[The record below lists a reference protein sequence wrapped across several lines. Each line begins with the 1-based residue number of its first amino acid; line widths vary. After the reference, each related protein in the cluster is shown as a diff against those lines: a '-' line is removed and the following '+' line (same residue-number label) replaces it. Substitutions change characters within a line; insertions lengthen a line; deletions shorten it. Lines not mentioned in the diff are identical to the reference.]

1 MKKRIILILIIILLI
16 ICLPMTGYSLT
27 SSGTFYQDMN
37 SGVPGASYTVINGY
51 VKYNYHPGAKLSRY
65 YFVDSASRTYFAYP
79 IRAPIGNYSGE
90 VQGWGGYEISWASA
104 MNGGSLT
111 SVVPQCYGAVL
122 AFRNTCNGPITGYGT
137 ITATYSTL
145 FKAYAY
151 ILKNGYYGANDQG
164 ARFGLSSSEADQAA
178 KYYATNMAMQR
189 LSSQSLTNYDIGG
202 YDTAGVTDL
211 RVTNFAYYLENEA
224 RKILCSNINLF
235 SDLQGSI
242 GAPTRLNSSYV
253 RVPITVSIP
262 TNENPAF
269 YSNYTNFH
277 WADLSNMNC
286 PNASSVSSALSNFS
300 GGRTVTAN
308 LQIGSASIKGGERI
322 AYYVQGKVATTE
334 ALGRIF
340 ITGGGNIQA
349 YILCDPSSIG
359 STTIT
364 QNLNQVFV
372 AGYLP
377 KFDTISSTI
386 TVPASFNAGNT
397 GTVSVTY
404 KNNSRLPA
412 VNVPV
417 SLASSSSLGT
427 PFTITNP
434 NRTISELQAG
444 ASTTVNYTVKAN
456 TLSGN
461 ATATFTAKIGYN
473 TDNSTRFNETN
484 YTNNTLKKTTTVYS
498 LPDLIVSALIPD
510 KSSYEAGETVTIT
523 ATIKNNGNTTSAAC
537 QASIAYNTDHLA
549 SMSMGN
555 KVVPALAAG
564 ASTTVTF
571 TGTAKALGSNT
582 NTSVTVTVDTTN
594 VVTESNENNNTRSTS
609 FTINKAL
616 PDLIVSALVSDKSSY
631 EANEPVTITATIK
644 NTGYAPTDKTCL
656 ARISFNTD
664 QLIPVDAEDKTIS
677 VLEANGTQ
685 TVTLTFLAKIPIL
698 DEENNVAVT
707 VMADA
712 SNVIS
717 EISETNNSSTLTIN
731 AKAALPDF
739 TVDFTTTPYNAN
751 RDVIITGTVKNI
763 GLLSHPSVPVRLTVD
778 GVVYNDVIP
787 VPTAEENDVSGW
799 NPAGANLAVFRVHI
813 PDKARQSIIISME
826 VDPDNIIKE
835 YNESNNVK
843 TVTETINTLELPD
856 FIDSYEPSIEN
867 NYISHGKQIPQLPA
881 LTSANSATWTEIR
894 YTAPTT
900 YTSVTFQAVLAS
912 DFSVAPANYCI
923 NPDKPGMIESGF
935 GIEANTMAGIVT
947 NYDHPEKLVGAQ
959 DVWLWWPETYYGTE
973 SPYLNYREA
982 ASSNNPGALTSTW
995 ALPVNPFSVKGYS
1008 VHYIPLWFPDGPYTV
1023 INAAQYAWSP
1033 AGAMYMF
1040 SNGTIT
1046 VAGDMYDRIMVVAN

>member
-164 ARFGLSSSEADQAA
+164 ARFGLGVSESDQAA

-189 LSSQSLTNYDIGG
+189 LSSQSLANYDIGG
-202 YDTAGVTDL
+202 YDTVGVTDL

-262 TNENPAF
+262 ANENPTF
-269 YSNYTNFH
+269 YSNYTDFY

-286 PNASSVSSALSNFS
+286 PNASSVTSALSNFS

-340 ITGGGNIQA
+340 ITGGGNIQS

-386 TVPASFNAGNT
+386 TVPASFNAGNI

-404 KNNSRLPA
+404 KNNSGLPA

-417 SLASSSSLGT
+417 SLTSSSSLGT
-427 PFTITNP
+427 PFTITDP
-434 NRTISELQAG
+434 NRVIGELQAG
-444 ASTTVNYTVKAN
+444 ASTTVNYSVKAN

-461 ATATFTAKIGYN
+461 ATATFTAKIGYY
-473 TDNSTRFNETN
+473 TDGSKRFNETN
-484 YTNNTLKKTTTVYS
+484 YTNNTL
-498 LPDLIVSALIPD
+498 
-510 KSSYEAGETVTIT
+510 
-523 ATIKNNGNTTSAAC
+523 
-537 QASIAYNTDHLA
+537 
-549 SMSMGN
+549 N
-555 KVVPALAAG
+555 K
-564 ASTTVTF
+564 STTIYSRSDLVV
-571 TGTAKALGSNT
+571 SN
-582 NTSVTVTVDTTN
+582 
-594 VVTESNENNNTRSTS
+594 
-609 FTINKAL
+609 L
-616 PDLIVSALVSDKSSY
+616 MSDKNSY
-631 EANEPVTITATIK
+631 EANELVTVTATIK
-644 NTGYAPTDKTCL
+644 NTGPISTGKACL
-656 ARISFNTD
+656 ARISYNTN
-664 QLIPVDAEDKTIS
+664 QLLPVDAGDKTIP
-677 VLEANGTQ
+677 VLAPDGTQ
-685 TVTLTFLAKIPIL
+685 TMMLTFTARVPIL
-698 DEENNVAVT
+698 EDDGTVPVT

-712 SNVIS
+712 TGLITELNES
-717 EISETNNSSTLTIN
+717 NNSRTVYIN
-731 AKAALPDF
+731 TKSAKPDF
-739 TVDFTTTPYNAN
+739 SCDFDVDGYIAGEDAVVTVRVAN
-751 RDVIITGTVKNI
+751 S
-763 GLLSHPSVPVRLTVD
+763 GLIDNPTVPVCLYVD
-778 GVVYNDVIP
+778 AQMYDEEIAVP
-787 VPTAEENDVSGW
+787 VGE
-799 NPAGANLAVFRVHI
+799 NLAVFRVTM
-813 PDKARQSIIISME
+813 PDTTGSITLRAI
-826 VDPDNIIKE
+826 VDPNNTIPE
-835 YNESNNVK
+835 YDESNNERQHTA
-843 TVTETINTLELPD
+843 TVAQVTDPTVIDTLEEGLERL
-856 FIDSYEPSIEN
+856 YLQR
-867 NYISHGKQIPQLPA
+867 GKQLPTAPDTADA
-881 LTSANSATWTEIR
+881 LTHTWQEWRYENWTYVLHE
-894 YTAPTT
+894 YTATLMVHFDVQPD
-900 YTSVTFQAVLAS
+900 VR
-912 DFSVAPANYCI
+912 VAESG
-923 NPDKPGMIESGF
+923 DTIESGF
-935 GIEANTMAGIVT
+935 GLEQSATVEIQS
-947 NYDHPEKLVGAQ
+947 NYDHTEKLVGIQ
-959 DVWLWWPETYYGTE
+959 NVWLTYPETLYGVDGDYTGYY
-973 SPYLNYREA
+973 EA
-982 ASSNNPGALTSTW
+982 MTATSDQGALADDWSYPANPTSV
-995 ALPVNPFSVKGYS
+995 LNMPL
-1008 VHYIPLWFPDGPYTV
+1008 HYIPLWYPDGPYTV
-1023 INAAQYAWSP
+1023 LCTTWYGWTP
-1033 AGAMYMF
+1033 AGQIRADV
-1040 SNGTIT
+1040 SGNVT
-1046 VAGDMYDRIMVVAN
+1046 VLGDMYDRITAVGW